1 MVSKQELALVM
12 ENIENAAKSEMV
24 CIVGVGFVGLTL
36 GMSLCKVGKNVLGWE
51 KDIQTSKALSE
62 GKTEISEPGLSKLLF
77 DFTKLGNFKMISDA
91 KDASIARV
99 FIITVGTPLREGRIN
114 LDYITEATLQ
124 ILPALKDGD
133 LIIIRS
139 TTAVGTCREVVLPIL
154 EASGK
159 KFRLAM
165 CPERTVEGSALSEM
179 SSLPQIIGS
188 LNSESFKAAKE
199 FFDLLGPEVVE
210 VSSLEAAELT
220 KLINNTYRDLMFG
233 YANEIASI
241 SNAYGISAR
250 EVITAANHNYP
261 RSNIALPGLSGG
273 PCLEKDPWILVETGN
288 RVGLSMG
295 ISKASRE
302 INEETLSIF
311 LKSHLRKGQEFSKIS
326 ILGLA
331 FKGLPETRD
340 LRGSYIFPLVDY
352 LNDYFPGSD
361 LHGYEPSG
369 IETIVNL
376 DLKIHTNLD
385 SCLSDSELI
394 IVLTN
399 SLAFNNISFQVSTLS
414 DANCLI
420 LDFWSRNTAMN
431 FLDGQKYI
439 SWSGRV
445 K

>member
-1 MVSKQELALVM
+1 MNEKRKSVT
-12 ENIENAAKSEMV
+12 KSETV

-36 GMSLCKVGKNVLGWE
+36 GISLCKVGKSVLGWE
-51 KDIQTSKALSE
+51 KNLQTSEALSE
-62 GKTEISEPGLSKLLF
+62 GKTEISEPGLDKLLF
-77 DFTKLGNFKMISDA
+77 NFTKLGSFKMVSNA
-91 KDASIARV
+91 NDASIAKV

-114 LDYITEATLQ
+114 LDYITEATRQ

-133 LIIIRS
+133 LVIIRS

-154 EASGK
+154 ESSGK
-159 KFRLAM
+159 KVKLAM
-165 CPERTVEGSALSEM
+165 CPERTLEGSALSEM

-188 LNSESFKAAKE
+188 LNPESFESAKN
-199 FFDLLGPEVVE
+199 FFNLLGPEVVE

-250 EVITAANHNYP
+250 EVITAANYNYP

-288 RVGLSMG
+288 RMGLSMG
-295 ISKASRE
+295 ISKAARE

-311 LKSHLRKGQEFSKIS
+311 LNRHLKEGQEFGKIS

-331 FKGLPETRD
+331 FKGSPETRD
-340 LRGSYIFPLVDY
+340 LRGSYIYPLVDY
-352 LNDYFPGSD
+352 LKRNFPLSN

-369 IETIVNL
+369 IETINDL
-376 DLKIHTNLD
+376 DLKIHTNLA
-385 SCLSDSELI
+385 SCLSGSELI

-399 SLAFNNISFQVSTLS
+399 SLAFNDISSQVSTLS
-414 DANCLI
+414 DTNCLI
-420 LDFWSRNTAMN
+420 LDFWTRGATMG
-431 FLDGQKYI
+431 FLDSQKYI
-439 SWSGRV
+439 SWSG
-445 K
+445 

>member
-1 MVSKQELALVM
+1 
-12 ENIENAAKSEMV
+12 
-24 CIVGVGFVGLTL
+24 
-36 GMSLCKVGKNVLGWE
+36 
-51 KDIQTSKALSE
+51 
-62 GKTEISEPGLSKLLF
+62 
-77 DFTKLGNFKMISDA
+77 
-91 KDASIARV
+91 
-99 FIITVGTPLREGRIN
+99 
-114 LDYITEATLQ
+114 
-124 ILPALKDGD
+124 
-133 LIIIRS
+133 
-139 TTAVGTCREVVLPIL
+139 
-154 EASGK
+154 
-159 KFRLAM
+159 
-165 CPERTVEGSALSEM
+165 
-179 SSLPQIIGS
+179 
-188 LNSESFKAAKE
+188 
-199 FFDLLGPEVVE
+199 
-210 VSSLEAAELT
+210 
-220 KLINNTYRDLMFG
+220 MFG

-352 LNDYFPGSD
+352 LREIFPLSD

-369 IETIVNL
+369 IETISNL

-385 SCLSDSELI
+385 TCLSDSELI

-399 SLAFNNISFQVSTLS
+399 SLAFNDISFQVSTLS
-414 DANCLI
+414 DVNCLI